1 MSTANLGY
9 KGLVQNFIPTWC
21 RMLTA
26 QLLCVDTPTEG
37 RASQQYVTK
46 FKLQQLWMRCIFSFD
61 VRLQNSP
68 YSCVFKYTRAVKQK
82 VWNKA
87 ENYGSPGGAREWFRF
102 YFSLFG
108 FHFVRFRFCFLLF
121 SFCFKRF
128 DFHFVILLFGFGFGF
143 YFVLFRFC
151 F

>member
-1 MSTANLGY
+1 MGPSTWFTKALSVTRARGPVTYMSTANLGY

-46 FKLQQLWMRCIFSFD
+46 FKLQQLWMRRIFSFD

-68 YSCVFKYTRAVKQK
+68 YFCVFKYTRAVKQK
-82 VWNKA
+82 VWNEA
-87 ENYGSPGGAREWFRF
+87 ENYGSPGGGQIVISFLFFTFRF
-102 YFSLFG
+102 LF
-108 FHFVRFRFCFLLF
+108 FTFPFLFVTFQFLF
-121 SFCFKRF
+121 
-128 DFHFVILLFGFGFGF
+128 
-143 YFVLFRFC
+143 
-151 F
+151 